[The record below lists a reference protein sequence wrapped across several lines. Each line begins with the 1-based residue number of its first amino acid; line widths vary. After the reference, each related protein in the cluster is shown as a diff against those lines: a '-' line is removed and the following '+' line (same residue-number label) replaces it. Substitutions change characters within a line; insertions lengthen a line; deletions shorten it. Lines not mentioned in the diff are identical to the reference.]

1 MRNSLFSI
9 LKPLALSIGA
19 IAVMGLGQGVVRA
32 DEVFI
37 SGNTAGC
44 FGTGCVP
51 VGSSTLFGLTYN
63 SSTFNGTT
71 AGGFLGIGNVA
82 GTPNL
87 DNLGSFTL
95 TGDPASYAGQT
106 FTLRVTFTDPQM
118 IVGSNS
124 ATFSATLMGT
134 VISNDIGGVTLDFN
148 NEPITFTFNDTTCT
162 ATTIPG
168 QQTTCGAG
176 SFRFRV
182 NDVSVTAGRPTVS
195 LTGDVRGAQQTA
207 IPEPTSMLL
216 LGTGLVGVAGAARR
230 RFSGRS

>member
-19 IAVMGLGQGVVRA
+19 IAVMGLGQGAVRA

-44 FGTGCVP
+44 FGAACVP
-51 VGSSTLFGLTYN
+51 GGSSTVFGLTYT

-87 DNLGSFTL
+87 DNLGSFAL
-95 TGDPASYAGQT
+95 TGDPFSYAGQT

-134 VISNDIGGVTLDFN
+134 VIANDIGGVTLDFN

-162 ATTIPG
+162 QTTIPG

-182 NDVSVTAGRPTVS
+182 LDVSLTAGRAAVS
-195 LTGDVRGAQQTA
+195 LTGDVQGAQQTA